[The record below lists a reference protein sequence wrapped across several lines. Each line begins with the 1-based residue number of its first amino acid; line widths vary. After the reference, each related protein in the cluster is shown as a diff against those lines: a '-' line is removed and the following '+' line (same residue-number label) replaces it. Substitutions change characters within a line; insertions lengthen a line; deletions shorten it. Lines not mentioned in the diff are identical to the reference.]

1 MIYISTSELNKL
13 RRFNPNG
20 FNNGGYLFYKTDQIL
35 YKIFKNP
42 FFCNRERERN
52 VDFLKNIKI
61 PHAILPTDKIIL
73 DGDFRGYEMNNFKD
87 SKTFKQSSRMSNIDR
102 LRVIKDTCI
111 ALRKI
116 HELGLY
122 IGDIHLDNFLYN
134 ESLVEGA
141 LIDFDYI
148 RFPIDYGKFTEYYR
162 IKKEY
167 YGSFIKEN
175 ANTDN
180 IKSFAVFLSF
190 MYEVNLEEVLAI
202 GGIDL
207 FKNIMSVLD
216 IKCLG
221 YLIDALDNF
230 DGKITY
236 FDELLPELK
245 DQPIRKNRVLLK
257 RKINETFL

>member
-20 FNNGGYLFYKTDQIL
+20 FNNDGYLFYKTDQIL

-162 IKKEY
+162 LKKEY